1 MNYAIETISIKT
13 IKNTNN
19 GRTILTT
26 DIKEI
31 NLRLNKNGELL
42 QIIISLINTDK
53 PDFVMP
59 PETFQML
66 INEGIINL

>member
-1 MNYAIETISIKT
+1 MNRMNYAVETISIKT
-13 IKNTNN
+13 IKNT
-19 GRTILTT
+19 
-26 DIKEI
+26 
-31 NLRLNKNGELL
+31 
-42 QIIISLINTDK
+42 NTDK